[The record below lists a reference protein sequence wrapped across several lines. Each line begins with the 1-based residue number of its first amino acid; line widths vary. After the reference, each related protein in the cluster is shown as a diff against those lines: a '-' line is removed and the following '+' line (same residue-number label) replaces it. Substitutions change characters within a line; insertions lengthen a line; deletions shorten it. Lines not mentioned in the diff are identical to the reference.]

1 MAKKEMLYEEL
12 TSEILNACFEV
23 SNELGV
29 GYIESVYENAL
40 FVALVQKGLKVERQV
55 SLKVKFRGVIV
66 GDFKADIIVEGK
78 VMLELKA
85 VESLAKEHYAQLLN
99 YLKSTGIQVGLV
111 VNFGTTRLQY
121 RRFDNRF
128 GTELSLD
135 EALKHLLD

>member
-1 MAKKEMLYEEL
+1 MQYEEL
-12 TSEILNACFEV
+12 TSKILNACFEV

>member
-1 MAKKEMLYEEL
+1 MYEEL
-12 TSEILNACFEV
+12 TSEILKACFEV

-40 FVALVQKGLKVERQV
+40 FVALVQKGLRVERQV
-55 SLKVKFRGVIV
+55 SLKVTFRGVIV
-66 GDFKADIIVEGK
+66 GDFKADMIVDDK

-85 VESLAKEHYAQLLN
+85 VESLTKVHYAQLLN
-99 YLKSTGIQVGLV
+99 YLKSTGIEVGMV

-128 GTELSLD
+128 GSELSFD
-135 EALKHLLD
+135 EALKQLLD

>member
-1 MAKKEMLYEEL
+1 M
-12 TSEILNACFEV
+12 
-23 SNELGV
+23 
-29 GYIESVYENAL
+29 
-40 FVALVQKGLKVERQV
+40 
-55 SLKVKFRGVIV
+55 IV
-66 GDFKADIIVEGK
+66 GDFKADMIVEGK

-128 GTELSLD
+128 GRELSLD